1 MLVYLINILLIIVWA
16 LILCTG
22 KQSAMKKV
30 LYVAVCFIQ
39 LYLISAYRYRVG
51 ADYSMYAV
59 GFFKMS
65 ISGFSEM
72 SYEDWEIGFILL
84 NKVIGYF
91 TAQPGVFVMITSLI
105 ILIGPAYL
113 IARYSIN
120 PFVSIFLYVNL
131 YLFYLD
137 MNYIRQAIAMSV
149 ICFAY
154 KFLVEK
160 KFWRFLL
167 IILLAATF
175 HLTVIYMIPVFLV
188 CLIPVSTRSHL
199 LYLFGLLFYYILSDG
214 MLGIILS
221 KFHTEYS
228 GSVFIEK
235 GVYFYYCF
243 YPLLLCAFMI
253 AVSYFV
259 KNKSR
264 TLSVLIHLT
273 MMMGFWQIVMTK
285 HALFERFS
293 YYTMLFAVLAVPEG
307 LKAFKTELLPYFKRK
322 LLRESGTEGE
332 EGSRIIERKA
342 KKKTSS
348 IVSITIAAILV
359 LAFAYNMI
367 GLIVPENG
375 VHGVLPYQ
383 MRDGMKLPNID
394 GFFKG

>member
-137 MNYIRQAIAMSV
+137 MNYIRQAI
-149 ICFAY
+149 
-154 KFLVEK
+154 E
-160 KFWRFLL
+160 
-167 IILLAATF
+167 
-175 HLTVIYMIPVFLV
+175 
-188 CLIPVSTRSHL
+188 
-199 LYLFGLLFYYILSDG
+199 
-214 MLGIILS
+214 
-221 KFHTEYS
+221 
-228 GSVFIEK
+228 
-235 GVYFYYCF
+235 
-243 YPLLLCAFMI
+243 
-253 AVSYFV
+253 
-259 KNKSR
+259 
-264 TLSVLIHLT
+264 
-273 MMMGFWQIVMTK
+273 
-285 HALFERFS
+285 
-293 YYTMLFAVLAVPEG
+293 
-307 LKAFKTELLPYFKRK
+307 
-322 LLRESGTEGE
+322 
-332 EGSRIIERKA
+332 
-342 KKKTSS
+342 
-348 IVSITIAAILV
+348 
-359 LAFAYNMI
+359 I
-367 GLIVPENG
+367 GRAHV
-375 VHGVLPYQ
+375 
-383 MRDGMKLPNID
+383 
-394 GFFKG
+394 